1 MAVAKIVELVGSS
14 KKGWDDA
21 IKETLKRSSTTI
33 RNIKGL
39 DIIGQKAIVKDGKI
53 EEYRVVLK
61 VSFLVED

>member
-1 MAVAKIVELVGSS
+1 MTVAKIVELVGSS

-39 DIIGQKAIVKDGKI
+39 DIVGQKAIVKDGKI